1 MSPRL
6 ALAAVGQMAIPFH
19 SAWVVSNALWNT
31 KHVGFQVELIESPI
45 LVIKK
50 IAGDLFLS
58 RDRLLGPLK
67 KIEFM
72 MRLELAVELRGRPD
86 ANERPEPLVCIRDQC
101 IRGAKLPASGINSP
115 RHARQA
121 WQHLCV
127 QARPCP

>member
-31 KHVGFQVELIESPI
+31 KHVGFQVEL
-45 LVIKK
+45 K
-50 IAGDLFLS
+50 AGDLFLS

-86 ANERPEPLVCIRDQC
+86 ANEIC
-101 IRGAKLPASGINSP
+101 
-115 RHARQA
+115 
-121 WQHLCV
+121 
-127 QARPCP
+127 